1 MYADSRIVVLNIDDV
16 FRNGKMRQP
25 VVGGIAAKLAA
36 LDPRAGFY
44 LTEHVVA
51 ATMPDAEYRRYVE
64 TLTGSMP
71 QFFVPHGIDPMSRD
85 MEHAMRDPRFAE
97 LVRGKTV
104 SSFMGSPALRKFVL
118 EHGGDYVM
126 GTDDSVSWANDKL
139 NFRSL
144 VEGVSDACVPQ
155 GETVTGV
162 NDIVQAV
169 YTHLCASRAVYV
181 RHKNGG
187 GGMGSMG
194 FYPKGQTLDEIHQQ
208 LVGDQDEFWRG
219 ASALVEEYLPPML
232 DSPGI
237 AGDTET
243 DEYYPYRQRMRNN
256 ASVGRIVGRLE
267 GLNLQQ
273 LQGVKNHLAE
283 SLRKGGFKGW
293 FDVDAGRLMDGRF
306 VLWETNAR
314 WNGARYVYRMMQSLF
329 GQDWVTKGLLALS
342 VDDFRL
348 RRNLSF
354 AEVQRALDEL
364 GLLAT
369 SPGQLD
375 RVVIGI
381 PPHGKSVGLTI
392 PTTDMAK
399 AYNILDHVNEVLG
412 DQGLNVEDQPLF

>member
-1 MYADSRIVVLNIDDV
+1 MHADGDVVVLNIDDV
-16 FRNGKMRQP
+16 FRNGKDRRP

-44 LTEHVVA
+44 LTGCVVA
-51 ATMPDAEYRRYVE
+51 ASLPDIEYQRYIE

-97 LVRGKTV
+97 LVRGRTV
-104 SSFMGSPALRKFVL
+104 TSFMGSPALREFVL
-118 EHGGDYVM
+118 AHGGNYVM
-126 GTDDSVSWANDKL
+126 GTDESVGWANDKL

-144 VEGVSDACVPQ
+144 VEGVPGACVPQ
-155 GETVTGV
+155 GDIVTGV
-162 NDIVQAV
+162 DNIVQAV
-169 YTHLCASRAVYV
+169 HAHLCASRAVYV

-194 FYPKGQTLDEIHQQ
+194 FHPKGQTLDEIKQQ

-243 DEYYPYRQRMRNN
+243 SEYYPYRQRMRNN
-256 ASVGRIVGRLE
+256 ASVGRIVGKLE

-273 LQGVKNHLAE
+273 LQDVKDHLAK
-283 SLRKGGFKGW
+283 SLRDGGFKGW
-293 FDVDAGRLMDGRF
+293 FDVDAGRLVDGRF

-329 GQDWVTKGLLALS
+329 GKDWVDQGLLALS

-348 RRNLSF
+348 RCSLSF
-354 AEVQRALDEL
+354 AEVRSALHEL

-369 SPGQLD
+369 APGQLD
-375 RVVIGI
+375 HVVIGI
-381 PPHGKSVGLTI
+381 PPNGKSVGITI
-392 PTTDMAK
+392 PTTDIVMA
-399 AYNILDHVNEVLG
+399 YHILGLVNDALG
-412 DQGLNVEDQPLF
+412 DRALNVEDQPLF